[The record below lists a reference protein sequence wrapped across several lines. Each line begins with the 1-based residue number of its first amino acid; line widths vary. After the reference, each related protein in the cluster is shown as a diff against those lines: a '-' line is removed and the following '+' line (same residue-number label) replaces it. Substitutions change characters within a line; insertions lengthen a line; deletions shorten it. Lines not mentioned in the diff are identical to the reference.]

1 LLKPVFYLINHST
14 SELHVHEC
22 FNWFSCNIS
31 FNFLFRLAQSLLNL
45 FPNYQQRFLLTS
57 FSNQGF
63 NQLYG
68 FDFFVDSNVTYH
80 YAINYNVPGSILK
93 YSSDWEYLGIAPT
106 TITWPVFIKTIDN
119 DIYVAADNNVFK
131 TDKNLTV
138 VNSINFHAN
147 HFRGIYH
154 DQSTD
159 SIYVAAYNSE
169 LIFIFNRDLALLQTL
184 STSGNRP
191 LALAGYQNKIYVGT
205 MNHTILVLQ
214 NNIIASSLN
223 TVCEII
229 SSLLID
235 DYGTMLVL
243 CRSPIMLY
251 FYNVNGTMIGS
262 SPVSG
267 DVTYMNFDSKGRFII
282 NSFYQFNIYY

>member
-1 LLKPVFYLINHST
+1 ML
-14 SELHVHEC
+14 
-22 FNWFSCNIS
+22 
-31 FNFLFRLAQSLLNL
+31 FNFLICLAQSLLKL
-45 FPNYQQRFLLTS
+45 FPFYQQRFQLKS

-63 NQLYG
+63 NQLHG
-68 FDFFVDSNVTYH
+68 FDFFIDSNVTYH
-80 YAINYNVPGSILK
+80 YAINYNGPGCILK
-93 YSSDWEYLGIAPT
+93 YSSDWEYLGMVT
-106 TITWPVFIKTIDN
+106 TTMTWPVYIKTIGN
-119 DIYVAADNNVFK
+119 DIYIAADNTIFK

-138 VNSINFHAN
+138 INSIDFFSY

-169 LIFIFNRDLALLQTL
+169 FIFIFNRGLALLQTL

-191 LALAGYQNKIYVGT
+191 FALAGYQNKIYVGT

-214 NNIIASSLN
+214 NRTIVSTLN
-223 TVCEII
+223 TICEII
-229 SSLLID
+229 TSLLID

-251 FYNVNGTMIGS
+251 VYNVNGTMIGFY
-262 SPVSG
+262 PVSG

-282 NSFYQFNIYY
+282 NSYYQLNIYY